1 MSHRVS
7 ELRFADDAR
16 LKIISGVDT
25 LARAVCITLGP
36 KGKNVA
42 IFRSGKAP
50 HLTKDGVTVANAIS
64 LSDPFEN
71 LGVQIVK
78 EAAQRSAEVAGDGTT
93 TATVLSHAI
102 LHEGSRLI
110 ASGMDSRHVC
120 HGIEKAACD
129 VLEKLEETRLEI
141 DDREQLV
148 SVATISANGEE
159 KIGELIA
166 DAINAVGD
174 DGAISV
180 ETAKGFETS
189 LEIVEG
195 TVLDRGFL
203 SPYFVTDQTRGTA
216 ELERVMVLIYNQ
228 TLNTAQSILPALE
241 HAANTNHSLL
251 IIANDITSEALQTL
265 VLNKMKGSISV
276 CAVKAPEFGSA
287 RTVALQDLAA
297 ICGAEVV
304 ATEDVASF
312 KSKISEF
319 LGYSEKVLVDK
330 NGTVLIDTKKNL
342 DKVNNRIK
350 AAKSQ
355 FDAPGSTTSDIKVAA
370 RRLRRLSEGIAI
382 IRVGGATE
390 VELLERKDRIDD
402 ALHAARAAKK
412 SGIQPGGG
420 CALVFASSK
429 CKKFK
434 TNNSESFKAG
444 YDALLRSCSSPM
456 YQIVENSGAVP
467 ELVIRKVTSGRRLIG
482 YDASTGKYGD
492 MLEMKIIDPHLVVH
506 TALQHAV
513 SVACNILMIGCAVS
527 LTEEQTDDMGLL
539 EHL

>member
-16 LKIISGVDT
+16 LKIISGVDILT
-25 LARAVCITLGP
+25 KAVCITLGP

-42 IFRSGKAP
+42 IFRSGAAP

-71 LGVQIVK
+71 LGAQIVK

-102 LHEGSRLI
+102 LHEGARLI

-120 HGIEKAACD
+120 YGIEKAAHD

-141 DDREQLV
+141 DDRAQLV

-180 ETAKGFETS
+180 EPAKGFETS

-203 SPYFVTDQTRGTA
+203 SPYFVTNQSRGIA
-216 ELERVMVLIYNQ
+216 ELERVMILIYNQ
-228 TLNTAQSILPALE
+228 TLNTAQSILPTLE

-265 VLNKMKGSISV
+265 VLNKMKGSIRV

-287 RTVALQDLAA
+287 RTVALQDLAV

-304 ATEDVASF
+304 ATEDSSNF
-312 KSKISEF
+312 KGKISEF

-330 NGTVLIDTKKNL
+330 NGTVLIGTKKNL
-342 DKVNNRIK
+342 DKIDDRIK
-350 AAKSQ
+350 SAKSQ
-355 FDAPGSTTSDIKVAA
+355 LDAPGSTTSDVQVAA

-390 VELLERKDRIDD
+390 AELLERKDRIDD

-420 CALVFASSK
+420 CALVFAASK
-429 CKKFK
+429 CKKSRI
-434 TNNSESFKAG
+434 NSSESFKAG
-444 YDALLRSCSSPM
+444 YDALLRSCTSPM
-456 YQIVENSGAVP
+456 HQIVENSGDIP
-467 ELVIRKVTSGRRLIG
+467 ELVIRKITSGRRSIG

-492 MLEMKIIDPHLVVH
+492 MLEMQIIDPHLVVQA
-506 TALQHAV
+506 ALQHAV